1 MLNQIE
7 PSELID
13 MFEKFPP
20 YDFSVRKNNS
30 LILFETVFDI
40 LTTADESI
48 AKKLRSFE
56 NIPILKSFFKPVA
69 TFVGTTLTEYLVL
82 PDIDTDLFIDSI
94 FEGWNTEYL
103 IVKDIP
109 KNSPLLSDRENTYSA
124 RLIDSLEKRDF
135 VTIAGQALAYRFID
149 FESID
154 EYLMKFSQKRRYDFR
169 RKLKKKPDL
178 KLEIEDSGKSFDE
191 ARVDEYYQ
199 MYENVYNKSYV
210 HFDKLTPDF
219 FSNLLRSKTLGAKIF
234 SYYTKTT
241 SELIGY
247 KICFQGEDML
257 IDKVAGFKY
266 PQALDMSI
274 YFVSWFDNLQ
284 YCIDNK
290 LKKFV
295 IGWTNPEVKAYLGA
309 DFNFTFHCVYP
320 KNPLIRKA
328 LKYLSRFFESDKNEF
343 EKFMNKKS

>member
-1 MLNQIE
+1 MLNIIE
-7 PSELID
+7 PPELIEL
-13 MFEKFPP
+13 FLKFPP
-20 YDFSVRKNNS
+20 YNFSVRKNNGV
-30 LILFETVFDI
+30 ILFEVIFDI

-48 AKKLRSFE
+48 AKQLMVLE
-56 NIPILKSFFKPVA
+56 NIPILKGFFRPAA
-69 TFVGTTLTEYLVL
+69 TFVGATVSEYLIL
-82 PDIDTDLFIDSI
+82 PDIDVNAFISSI
-94 FEGWNTEYL
+94 FEGWDTEYL

-109 KNSPLLSDRENTYSA
+109 KNSPLLSERENLYSDH
-124 RLIDSLEKRDF
+124 LIDSLEKRGF

-149 FESID
+149 FASID

-191 ARVDEYYQ
+191 ARVAEYYQ

-219 FSNLLRSKTLGAKIF
+219 FMGLLRSKNLGAKIF
-234 SYYTKTT
+234 SYYTRTT
-241 SELIGY
+241 NELIGY
-247 KICFQGEDML
+247 KVCFQGDDIL
-257 IDKVAGFKY
+257 IDKIAGFKY
-266 PQALDMSI
+266 PQALDMSV

-284 YCIDNK
+284 YCLDNK

-309 DFNFTFHCVYP
+309 DFNFTHHCVYP
-320 KNPLIRKA
+320 RNPLIRKA
-328 LKYLSRFFESDKNEF
+328 LKYFSRYFESDKNEF
-343 EKFMNKKS
+343 ERFMNKKS